1 MLLNILKL
9 IPLSA
14 IPVIV
19 SALAW
24 KLDKNEVKFRDT
36 VRGKI
41 LIGILFGLI
50 SIIGS
55 EFGVSINGA
64 IINVRDA
71 APICAGLIFS
81 APSGI
86 IAGLIGGVE
95 RFFAVAWGAGEYT
108 RIACVASTIL
118 AGLFPAVLRRYI
130 FDNKMPRWMYGTGVA
145 LYIETFHMLMIFLT
159 HLSDAAHALPYVRQ
173 CALPMILVNT
183 LAVTAAIL
191 LVSVLRRPAG
201 KKEKKLPTIL
211 QSFQLGT
218 LIVMAVA
225 LAASVLFVQYLETRR
240 VEAGTGITL
249 SDELEELTE
258 DISERTDQEIL
269 NLADAVSMVLRSDPV
284 LGMEMMSEM
293 AENGLVEEINYYG
306 EDGIVSGST
315 LPEMIGKSVNDSPR
329 AEQLKEILAG
339 NKGKQ
344 AFAFDA
350 SALDPAV
357 SRRYAAAAVTGEGMV
372 EIGLNMDQVRK
383 MIAPIVPGLA
393 PLHGIDGGGYAL
405 IADQSGNIVSRSN
418 GNREGTLQSLGL
430 AGEMIDADPDDLF
443 LAETENGRTFGMF
456 RNVEGFTAVAAMPYH
471 EAMFSRDL
479 IVYIIMFLEV
489 IIFGSMF
496 ILTWFLA
503 KHNIAD
509 NLAAINRSLGRI
521 SSGDLNVKVDVRTNS
536 EFSVLS
542 DDINKTVETM
552 KGYIAAEAARLER
565 ELELAK
571 TIQHSALPNVFPP
584 YPYRHEFDIFAEM
597 VPAKEVGGD
606 FYDFYI
612 VDGSILLF
620 VIADVSGKGIPA
632 SLFMM
637 RSRTMI
643 KSLALSGV
651 SVEEVFR
658 QTNDNLC
665 TENDAE
671 MFVTAWIGGLNLV
684 NGAVTFANAGHNPPL
699 VRYGGQ
705 FEYLEG
711 KSGFVLGGMEDMTYH
726 KQQFK
731 LKKGDAIF
739 LYTDGVTEA
748 VNVDNKP
755 YGESRLKDFLNSLP
769 EDCSSE
775 EICKRVKADVY
786 EFAGEAPQ
794 FDDITVM
801 CVRFLE
807 KMPKVTMEPPAAR

>member
-1 MLLNILKL
+1 M
-9 IPLSA
+9 S
-14 IPVIV
+14 
-19 SALAW
+19 LA
-24 KLDKNEVKFRDT
+24 E
-36 VRGKI
+36 
-41 LIGILFGLI
+41 
-50 SIIGS
+50 
-55 EFGVSINGA
+55 
-64 IINVRDA
+64 
-71 APICAGLIFS
+71 
-81 APSGI
+81 
-86 IAGLIGGVE
+86 
-95 RFFAVAWGAGEYT
+95 
-108 RIACVASTIL
+108 
-118 AGLFPAVLRRYI
+118 
-130 FDNKMPRWMYGTGVA
+130 
-145 LYIETFHMLMIFLT
+145 
-159 HLSDAAHALPYVRQ
+159 
-173 CALPMILVNT
+173 
-183 LAVTAAIL
+183 
-191 LVSVLRRPAG
+191 
-201 KKEKKLPTIL
+201 
-211 QSFQLGT
+211 
-218 LIVMAVA
+218 
-225 LAASVLFVQYLETRR
+225 
-240 VEAGTGITL
+240 
-249 SDELEELTE
+249 
-258 DISERTDQEIL
+258 
-269 NLADAVSMVLRSDPV
+269 AVSTVFRSDPV
-284 LGMEMMSEM
+284 QGMEMMAGM
-293 AENGLVEEINYYG
+293 GDGNLLDEINYYG
-306 EDGIVSGST
+306 EDGIISGSN
-315 LPEMIGKSVNDSPR
+315 LPEMIGKSVDDSPR

-339 NKGKQ
+339 ETTKQ
-344 AFAFDA
+344 AFDYGPSA
-350 SALDPAV
+350 SDPSAG
-357 SRRYAAAAVTGEGMV
+357 RRFAAAAVRGGGMV
-372 EIGLNMDQVRK
+372 EIGMNTDQVRG
-383 MIAPIVPGLA
+383 MTAPIISGLA
-393 PLHGIDGGGYAL
+393 QLHGVGGGGYVL
-405 IADQSGNIVSRSN
+405 IADRSGNILSRSD
-418 GNREGTLQSLGL
+418 GKKEGTLQTLGFSPEIVG
-430 AGEMIDADPDDLF
+430 AKPDDLF
-443 LAETENGRTFGMF
+443 LSRSEDEKVFGMY
-456 RNVEGFTAVAAMPYH
+456 RNVEGFTTIAAMPYT

-496 ILTWFLA
+496 ILMYFLA

-509 NLAAINRSLGRI
+509 NLVGINRSLGKI
-521 SSGDLNVKVDVRTNS
+521 SSGNLNVKVNVRSNS
-536 EFSVLS
+536 EFSDLS

-552 KGYIAAEAARLER
+552 KGYIAEESARLER

-612 VDGSILLF
+612 VDGSVLLF

-671 MFVTAWIGGLNLV
+671 MFVTAWIGGLDLS
-684 NGAVTFANAGHNPPL
+684 NGAVTFSNAGHNPPL

-748 VNVDNKP
+748 VNVENKP
-755 YGESRLKDFLNSLP
+755 YGEERLKDLLNSLP

-786 EFAGEAPQ
+786 EFAGKAPQ

-807 KMPKVTMEPPAAR
+807 KMPRVTMEPSAAR

>member
-19 SALAW
+19 SVLAW
-24 KLDKNEVKFRDT
+24 KLDNDAVKFRDT
-36 VRGKI
+36 LRGKI

-50 SIIGS
+50 SVIGS

-64 IINVRDA
+64 IINIRDA

-86 IAGLIGGVE
+86 IAGLIGGAE

-108 RIACVASTIL
+108 RAACVMSTIL
-118 AGLFPAVLRRYI
+118 AGLLSAAIRHYI
-130 FDNKMPRWMYGTGVA
+130 FDNKMPRWMYGMGVA

-159 HLSDAAHALPYVRQ
+159 HLSDAVHALPYVRQ

-183 LAVTAAIL
+183 LAVTAAVL
-191 LVSVLRRPAG
+191 LVSTLCRPAE
-201 KKEKKLPTIL
+201 KKKKKLPTIL
-211 QSFQLGT
+211 QSFQRGT

-240 VEAGTGITL
+240 AQAGTEISL
-249 SDELEELTE
+249 SRELDDVAG
-258 DISERTDQEIL
+258 DISERTDQEIMS
-269 NLADAVSMVLRSDPV
+269 LAEAVSTVFRSDPV
-284 LGMEMMSEM
+284 QGMEMMAGM
-293 AENGLVEEINYYG
+293 GDGNLLDEINYYG
-306 EDGIVSGST
+306 EDGIISGSN
-315 LPEMIGKSVNDSPR
+315 LPEMIGKSVDDSPR

-339 NKGKQ
+339 ETTKQ
-344 AFAFDA
+344 AFDYGPSA
-350 SALDPAV
+350 SDPSAG
-357 SRRYAAAAVTGEGMV
+357 RRFAAAAVRGGGMV
-372 EIGLNMDQVRK
+372 EIGMNTDQVRG
-383 MIAPIVPGLA
+383 MTAPIISGLA
-393 PLHGIDGGGYAL
+393 QLHGVGGGGYVL
-405 IADQSGNIVSRSN
+405 IADRSGNILSRSD
-418 GNREGTLQSLGL
+418 GKKEGTLQTLGFSPEIVG
-430 AGEMIDADPDDLF
+430 AKPDDLF
-443 LAETENGRTFGMF
+443 LSRSEDEKVFGMY
-456 RNVEGFTAVAAMPYH
+456 RNVEGFTTIAAMPYT

-496 ILTWFLA
+496 ILMYFLA

-509 NLAAINRSLGRI
+509 NLVGINRSLGKI
-521 SSGDLNVKVDVRTNS
+521 SSGNLNVKVNVRSNS
-536 EFSVLS
+536 EFSDLS

-552 KGYIAAEAARLER
+552 KGYIAEESARLER

-612 VDGSILLF
+612 VDGSVLLF

-671 MFVTAWIGGLNLV
+671 MFVTAWIGGLDLS
-684 NGAVTFANAGHNPPL
+684 NGAVTFSNAGHNPPL

-748 VNVDNKP
+748 VNVENKP
-755 YGESRLKDFLNSLP
+755 YGEERLKDLLNSLP

-786 EFAGEAPQ
+786 EFAGKAPQ

-807 KMPKVTMEPPAAR
+807 KMPRVTMEPSAAR

>member
-41 LIGILFGLI
+41 LI
-50 SIIGS
+50 
-55 EFGVSINGA
+55 GA

-211 QSFQLGT
+211 QSFQRGT

-372 EIGLNMDQVRK
+372 EIGLNTDQVRK
-383 MIAPIVPGLA
+383 MIAPIVITVLVILYFIAYFGFLIY
-393 PLHGIDGGGYAL
+393 LID
-405 IADQSGNIVSRSN
+405 NIVLKLLS
-418 GNREGTLQSLGL
+418 GIIPAFL
-430 AGEMIDADPDDLF
+430 AAVMIYVCIQRIKEIKGGEEDDL
-443 LAETENGRTFGMF
+443 
-456 RNVEGFTAVAAMPYH
+456 
-471 EAMFSRDL
+471 
-479 IVYIIMFLEV
+479 
-489 IIFGSMF
+489 
-496 ILTWFLA
+496 
-503 KHNIAD
+503 
-509 NLAAINRSLGRI
+509 
-521 SSGDLNVKVDVRTNS
+521 
-536 EFSVLS
+536 
-542 DDINKTVETM
+542 
-552 KGYIAAEAARLER
+552 
-565 ELELAK
+565 
-571 TIQHSALPNVFPP
+571 
-584 YPYRHEFDIFAEM
+584 
-597 VPAKEVGGD
+597 
-606 FYDFYI
+606 
-612 VDGSILLF
+612 
-620 VIADVSGKGIPA
+620 
-632 SLFMM
+632 
-637 RSRTMI
+637 
-643 KSLALSGV
+643 
-651 SVEEVFR
+651 
-658 QTNDNLC
+658 
-665 TENDAE
+665 
-671 MFVTAWIGGLNLV
+671 
-684 NGAVTFANAGHNPPL
+684 
-699 VRYGGQ
+699 GQ
-705 FEYLEG
+705 Y
-711 KSGFVLGGMEDMTYH
+711 
-726 KQQFK
+726 
-731 LKKGDAIF
+731 
-739 LYTDGVTEA
+739 
-748 VNVDNKP
+748 
-755 YGESRLKDFLNSLP
+755 
-769 EDCSSE
+769 
-775 EICKRVKADVY
+775 
-786 EFAGEAPQ
+786 
-794 FDDITVM
+794 
-801 CVRFLE
+801 
-807 KMPKVTMEPPAAR
+807 